1 MKLRN
6 KKTGKIV
13 EAYKEEPIDLYLY
26 LGTDED
32 GDIYVREMEK

>member
-13 EAYKEEPIDLYLY
+13 ELQVHHIAGKCYESLADVNKDWEDL
-26 LGTDED
+26 DE
-32 GDIYVREMEK
+32 